1 MPLSANGGY
10 QLYVSG
16 AVLTAAEVNTTLMQQ
31 SIITFAS
38 ESARDAALVSAT
50 APVQG
55 MQCYI
60 TTPAETKNGY
70 GSGRG
75 TQGPVRQ
82 TYNGSKWITTT
93 PITSYGNVVG
103 GASFATVTS
112 TTLASLGAVTA
123 QGVPQVISMETG
135 TKVLVTLSSVV
146 QSQGTSNEANYT
158 VAVNGTVYSAN
169 VGEVARTS
177 VNTNG
182 DLTMTTFQRPVTV
195 TAGVNTFTFFA
206 TGASPSPNIRFASNC
221 ITVQALQ

>member
-206 TGASPSPNIRFASNC
+206 AGASASPNIRFASNC

>member
-206 TGASPSPNIRFASNC
+206 AGASPSPNIRFASNC

>member
-146 QSQGTSNEANYT
+146 QSQGNSNEANYT

-206 TGASPSPNIRFASNC
+206 AGASASPNIRFASNC